1 MDLSTLTLTERDGAC
16 LIPVRAQPRAS
27 RTAIAGVHDGALK
40 VQLQAPP
47 VDGAANE
54 ALLTWLA
61 RSVLRVPTRDLRLVR
76 GDTARDKLVA
86 VDGMSA
92 DRVRAA
98 LQAAAGA

>member
-1 MDLSTLTLTERDGAC
+1 MADLSGLQLSERDGAC

-54 ALLTWLA
+54 ALLAWLA
-61 RSVLRVPTRDLRLVR
+61 REVLGIPTRQVRLVR
-76 GDTARDKLVA
+76 GDTSRDKLVA
-86 VDGMSA
+86 VDGMNA
-92 DRVRAA
+92 ARVRELLLTAS
-98 LQAAAGA
+98 